1 MPAATTFARAGRH
14 RNIDGHG
21 RCDYPSTMQG
31 GIQTASIQAQVIKRV
46 RDMILDGVLPPG
58 ASVSE
63 TSLAEEF
70 GVSRT
75 PIREALKQLET
86 EGLLEVR
93 PRVGTF
99 VPVLSRRDLT
109 ELFQLKEILEGAAAR
124 LMAFRG
130 RVPELTALERNVA
143 ESATAVANGHTESYV
158 QLVQEFHL
166 LIVKGADNLKL
177 EAHYRVLMN
186 QLVYDRLV
194 RTSLAL
200 PGRILESEAEHEH
213 IVTLIAAKDAYN
225 AERFTRE
232 HVRASHQALMAEMLE
247 SHSPSSPPS

>member
-1 MPAATTFARAGRH
+1 MSRSPNASNVDRTWRIVYA
-14 RNIDGHG
+14 
-21 RCDYPSTMQG
+21 STMQG
-31 GIQTASIQAQVIKRV
+31 RIQTASIQTASIQAQVIKRV
-46 RDMILDGVLPPG
+46 REMIVDGMLAPG

-63 TSLAEEF
+63 TSLAEGF

-109 ELFQLKEILEGAAAR
+109 ELFQLKEILEGGAAR

-130 RVPELTALERNVA
+130 KVPELAELERNVA
-143 ESATAVANGHTESYV
+143 DSAVAVANGDTEAYV
-158 QLVQEFHL
+158 RLVQQFHR
-166 LIVKGADNLKL
+166 LIVTGADNLKL
-177 EAHYRVLMN
+177 ETHHTILMN

-194 RTSLAL
+194 RASLAQ
-200 PGRILESEAEHEH
+200 PGRLLESEAEHEH
-213 IVTLIAAKDAYN
+213 ILMLIVAKDAYN
-225 AERFTRE
+225 AEHFTRE
-232 HVRASHQALMAEMLE
+232 HVRASHQAVMAEMFDE
-247 SHSPSSPPS
+247 YHPGPSSA